1 MAFTNLGGTAVD
13 IPQIG
18 EEYIP
23 HGLYVA
29 ICRVGYGI
37 STADSYGDSAGLNRW
52 TDTQETIPLFN
63 INSTGIFVHQV
74 TWDVSTLWTTDVDL
88 ALGDSDDPNGFAEVA
103 QIAATVV
110 STGAAFDDTAAAAPY
125 AKGRRYL
132 STQSIDVVVSGEEPL
147 AGVLNVYCV
156 YSYAP
161 EYPAPDTGG
170 SSST

>member
-1 MAFTNLGGTAVD
+1 MANLGGTAVA

-29 ICRVGYGI
+29 ICRLGFGDTTETATYG
-37 STADSYGDSAGLNRW
+37 SSGGLNRW
-52 TDTQETIPLFN
+52 TDTQETIPIFD
-63 INSTGIFVHQV
+63 INSTGIFVHSV
-74 TWDVSTLWTTDVDL
+74 TWDVETLWTTDVDIS
-88 ALGDSDDPNGFAEVA
+88 LGDSDDVDGYAKIA

-110 STGAAFDDTAAAAPY
+110 STGAAWDDTSAADAY
-125 AKGRRYL
+125 VKGRRYL
-132 STQSIDVVVSGEEPL
+132 STQSIDAVVSGEEPL

-170 SSST
+170 SVNT

>member
-1 MAFTNLGGTAVD
+1 MAFTNLGGTAVA

-29 ICRVGYGI
+29 IGRFGYGI
-37 STADSYGDSAGLNRW
+37 STADAYGDSLGHNRW
-52 TDTQETIPLFN
+52 TDTQETLPLFN

-74 TWDVSTLWTTDVDL
+74 TWDIETAFTATVDL
-88 ALGDSDDPNGFAEVA
+88 SLGDSDDVDGYAKIA
-103 QIAATVV
+103 QIAATVI
-110 STGAAFDDTAAAAPY
+110 STGAIFDDTTSAGEY
-125 AKGRRYL
+125 LKGRRYL
-132 STQSIDVVVSGEEPL
+132 STQSIDVVVTTGDPL
-147 AGVLNVYCV
+147 VGTMNVYCV

-170 SSST
+170 SSNT